1 MIPSS
6 ILGIV
11 FALASAVS
19 WGTGDF
25 GGGVATRSQGQFQVL
40 FLVTLPGL
48 VVLGLMALVMGE
60 PMPAWKDILWALS
73 GGLSGALGIAY
84 LYQGLSRGNAATVAP
99 TAAAIGACLPV
110 VFGILAIGA
119 PGAVKL
125 AGFVSAIAGIWFVS
139 RPHGGRTLLDRQGLM
154 YAVIAGTGFGV
165 FFVLL
170 AQVEQGL
177 VFGPLVFS
185 KLAALVLAA
194 GIIFSRG
201 GRVPSLVS
209 SPVAILAGVFDA
221 GGNAFYM
228 LARQFTRL
236 DVAAVLSSMYPAI
249 TVVLSCLIL
258 KEQVSA
264 SQWRGVVLC
273 VFAIALISL

>member
-25 GGGVATRSQGQFQVL
+25 GGGVATRTKNQFQVL
-40 FLVTLPGL
+40 FLASLPGI
-48 VVLGLMALVMGE
+48 VILGLMALVTGE
-60 PMPAWKDILWALS
+60 PLPSWRDILWAFS

-84 LYQGLSRGNAATVAP
+84 FYQGLSRGNTATIAP

-110 VFGILAIGA
+110 VFGILSIGI
-119 PGAVKL
+119 PGALKL

-139 RPHGGRTLLDRQGLM
+139 RPHGNRTLLDRQGLL

-170 AQVEQGL
+170 AQVEKGL

-185 KLAALVLAA
+185 KLAALVLAT
-194 GIIFSRG
+194 GIILSRG

-236 DVAAVLSSMYPAI
+236 DVAAVLSSMYPAV
-249 TVVLSCLIL
+249 TVILSCLIL

-264 SQWRGVVLC
+264 SQWSGVVLC
-273 VFAIALISL
+273 LFAIALISM